1 MSQMPKPKALSK
13 PTSHSINRQLENNS
27 LTAKLSTTNHFDVI
41 IIGAGA
47 SGLYCALTAG
57 RRGRR
62 VLIVDHANKVG
73 KKILMSGGGRCNF
86 TNYFVEPEHFIG
98 ANQHFCKSALSRY
111 PSWEFIAMVEQHQIA
126 YHEREHGQLFC
137 DDSAQD
143 IVTML
148 LDECATVGVQVRLN
162 VQVDQVTVNQ
172 VAVNE
177 TEAEQANNQ
186 KAKASYKQNNSKR
199 FHLMTSKKL
208 SKKELKEP
216 TSEQPLASTLYSC
229 ESLVVATGGLSI
241 PTMGASGLGY
251 ELAQQFGHQLLTTDP
266 SLVPFTFTDK
276 TGELLYALSGI
287 SLPVVASNTRTS
299 FKLPLLFTHRGLSG
313 PAMLQLSNYWQTGET
328 IEINLLPDFDIAELL
343 LAHKRSHSKQLIRTV
358 LSENTDNAL
367 PKKLLTALQ
376 SALWEAV
383 KDTELANIKDERLI
397 EIGQAINGWQ
407 LKPSGTEGYRTAEVT
422 RGGVNTDE
430 VSSKTMQSKRQQGL
444 YFIGEVLDVTGWLGG
459 YNFQWAWA
467 SGFVSGEVV

>member
-1 MSQMPKPKALSK
+1 MS
-13 PTSHSINRQLENNS
+13 
-27 LTAKLSTTNHFDVI
+27 NHRNASQYTHYDVI

-62 VLIVDHANKVG
+62 VLVLDHANKAG

-86 TNYFVEPEHFIG
+86 TNYYVEPEHFIG

-111 PSWEFIAMVEQHQIA
+111 PSWEFIGMVAAHNIP

-143 IVTML
+143 ILTML
-148 LDECATVGVQVRLN
+148 LAECTAAGVQVKLN
-162 VQVDQVTVNQ
+162 AQIDSVQAIENDKN
-172 VAVNE
+172 
-177 TEAEQANNQ
+177 
-186 KAKASYKQNNSKR
+186 AKFELLSSKQ
-199 FHLMTSKKL
+199 L
-208 SKKELKEP
+208 SKKEKQERKESANQTKLP
-216 TSEQPLASTLYSC
+216 QIGYRC

-251 ELAQQFGHQLLTTDP
+251 ELAQQFGHTLIATDA

-276 TGELLYALSGI
+276 TGELIRSLAGI
-287 SLPVVASNTRTS
+287 SLPVIASNERIY
-299 FKLPLLFTHRGLSG
+299 FKLPMLFTHRGLSG
-313 PAMLQLSNYWQTGET
+313 PAMLQLSNYWHTGET
-328 IEINLLPDFDIAELL
+328 ISINLLPNIDMTALL
-343 LAHKRSHSKQLIRTV
+343 LAHKKSRPKQLIRTV
-358 LSENTDNAL
+358 VADYTDSGDDSNKL
-367 PKKLLTALQ
+367 PKKLLAALQ
-376 SALWEAV
+376 THLWDDI
-383 KDTELANIKDERLI
+383 KDTELANIKDERLT
-397 EIGQAINGWQ
+397 ELGATLNGWQ

-422 RGGVNTDE
+422 RGGVKTDE
-430 VSSKTMQSKRQQGL
+430 VSSKTMQSNMQEGL

-467 SGFVSGEVV
+467 SGFVCGEVV

>member
-1 MSQMPKPKALSK
+1 M
-13 PTSHSINRQLENNS
+13 TSNHTLPQH
-27 LTAKLSTTNHFDVI
+27 HFDVI

-62 VLIVDHANKVG
+62 VLVVDHANKAG

-86 TNYFVEPEHFIG
+86 TNYFVESEHFIG
-98 ANQHFCKSALSRY
+98 ANEHFCKSALSRY
-111 PSWEFIAMVEQHQIA
+111 PSWEFISLVEQHKIA

-143 IVTML
+143 ILTML
-148 LDECATVGVQVRLN
+148 LDECDAAGVQVRLN
-162 VQVDQVTVNQ
+162 TQVEQVK
-172 VAVNE
+172 AVDSSLQ
-177 TEAEQANNQ
+177 T
-186 KAKASYKQNNSKR
+186 NSNKVKNSNVC
-199 FHLMTSKKL
+199 FELLTNKKL
-208 SKKELKEP
+208 SKKELAEHALLVQ
-216 TSEQPLASTLYSC
+216 TSYSC

-251 ELAQQFGHQLLTTDP
+251 ELAQQFGHQLMTTDA

-276 TGELLYALSGI
+276 TGELLRALAGI

-313 PAMLQLSNYWQTGET
+313 PAILQLSNYWQVGEP
-328 IEINLLPDFDIAELL
+328 IAINLLPDIDINSLL
-343 LAHKRSHSKQLIRTV
+343 IAHKKSHPKQLIRTV
-358 LSENTDNAL
+358 VADNTDNAL

-376 SALWEAV
+376 SSLWEDI
-383 KDTELANIKDERLI
+383 KDTELANIKDERL
-397 EIGQAINGWQ
+397 EAIGAAINGWQ

-422 RGGVNTDE
+422 RGGVKTDE
-430 VSSKTMQSKRQQGL
+430 VSSKTMQSNYQQGL

-467 SGFVSGEVV
+467 SGFVCGEVA

>member
-1 MSQMPKPKALSK
+1 M
-13 PTSHSINRQLENNS
+13 ENPRN
-27 LTAKLSTTNHFDVI
+27 AAAHNHYDVI
-41 IIGAGA
+41 VIGAGA

-62 VLIVDHANKVG
+62 VLVLDHANKAG

-98 ANQHFCKSALSRY
+98 SNAHFCKSALSRY
-111 PSWEFIAMVEQHQIA
+111 PSWEFIAMVEQHKIP

-143 IVTML
+143 ILTML
-148 LDECATVGVQVRLN
+148 LDECAAVGVQVKLN
-162 VQVDQVTVNQ
+162 THIEQVKTD
-172 VAVNE
+172 E
-177 TEAEQANNQ
+177 NN
-186 KAKASYKQNNSKR
+186 KR
-199 FHLMTSKKL
+199 SRFELITSKIL
-208 SKKELKEP
+208 SKKEKQERKNNGNQSKLP
-216 TSEQPLASTLYSC
+216 QTSYRC

-241 PTMGASGLGY
+241 PTLGASGFGY
-251 ELAQQFGHQLLTTDP
+251 ELAQQFGHTLVATDA

-276 TGELLYALSGI
+276 TGELIRTLAGI
-287 SLPVVASNTRTS
+287 SLPVIASNEHIS

-313 PAMLQLSNYWQTGET
+313 PAMLQLSNYWHTGET
-328 IEINLLPDFDIAELL
+328 IEINLLPDFDITELL
-343 LAHKRSHSKQLIRTV
+343 LTHKKQHPKQLIRTV

-367 PKKLLTALQ
+367 PKKLLVALQ
-376 SALWEAV
+376 TMLWEDV
-383 KDTELANIKDERLI
+383 KEIELANIKDERLTQ
-397 EIGQAINGWQ
+397 IGQAINGWQ

-422 RGGVNTDE
+422 RGGIDTDE
-430 VSSKTMQSKRQQGL
+430 VSSKTMESKLQEGL

-467 SGFVSGEVV
+467 SGFVCGEVV

>member
-1 MSQMPKPKALSK
+1 M
-13 PTSHSINRQLENNS
+13 ENPRN
-27 LTAKLSTTNHFDVI
+27 AAAHNHFDVI
-41 IIGAGA
+41 VIGAGA

-62 VLIVDHANKVG
+62 VLVLDHANKAG

-98 ANQHFCKSALSRY
+98 SNAHFCKSALSRY
-111 PSWEFIAMVEQHQIA
+111 PSWEFIAMVEQHKIP

-143 IVTML
+143 ILTML
-148 LDECATVGVQVRLN
+148 LDECAAVGVQVKLN
-162 VQVDQVTVNQ
+162 THIEQVKTD
-172 VAVNE
+172 E
-177 TEAEQANNQ
+177 NN
-186 KAKASYKQNNSKR
+186 KKSR
-199 FHLMTSKKL
+199 FELITSKIL
-208 SKKELKEP
+208 SKKEKQERKNNGNQSKLP
-216 TSEQPLASTLYSC
+216 QISYRC

-241 PTMGASGLGY
+241 PTLGASGLGY
-251 ELAQQFGHQLLTTDP
+251 ELAQQFGHTLTPIDA

-276 TGELLYALSGI
+276 TGELLRALSGI
-287 SLPVVASNTRTS
+287 SLPVVASNTRIS

-313 PAMLQLSNYWQTGET
+313 PAMLQLSNYWHTGET
-328 IEINLLPDFDIAELL
+328 IEINLLPDFDITELL
-343 LAHKRSHSKQLIRTV
+343 LTHKKQHPKQLIRTV

-367 PKKLLTALQ
+367 PKKLLVALQ
-376 SALWEAV
+376 TMLWEDV
-383 KDTELANIKDERLI
+383 KEIELANIKDERLTQ
-397 EIGQAINGWQ
+397 IGQAINGWQ

-422 RGGVNTDE
+422 RGGIDTDE
-430 VSSKTMQSKRQQGL
+430 VSSKTMESKLQEGL

-467 SGFVSGEVV
+467 SGFVCGEVV

>member
-1 MSQMPKPKALSK
+1 MQNQAAPVKSNSQY
-13 PTSHSINRQLENNS
+13 
-27 LTAKLSTTNHFDVI
+27 DVI

-62 VLIVDHANKVG
+62 VLVLDHANKAG

-111 PSWEFIAMVEQHQIA
+111 PSWEFIGMVEAHKIA

-143 IVTML
+143 ILTML
-148 LDECATVGVQVRLN
+148 LDECSAVGVQVKLN
-162 VQVDQVTVNQ
+162 AQVESVQAIKNDKNARFELLT
-172 VAVNE
+172 
-177 TEAEQANNQ
+177 T
-186 KAKASYKQNNSKR
+186 KQ
-199 FHLMTSKKL
+199 L
-208 SKKELKEP
+208 SKKEKQERKESGNQTKLP
-216 TSEQPLASTLYSC
+216 QTGYRC

-251 ELAQQFGHQLLTTDP
+251 ELAQQFGHTLVATDA

-276 TGELLYALSGI
+276 TGELIRALAGI
-287 SLPVVASNTRTS
+287 SLPVIASNERIS
-299 FKLPLLFTHRGLSG
+299 FKLPVLFTHRGLSG
-313 PAMLQLSNYWQTGET
+313 PAMLQLSNYWQIGET
-328 IEINLLPDFDIAELL
+328 ISINLLPNIDMTTLL
-343 LAHKRSHSKQLIRTV
+343 LAHKKSHPRQLIRTV
-358 LSENTDNAL
+358 LADYTDSAL
-367 PKKLLTALQ
+367 PKKLLAALQ
-376 SALWEAV
+376 THLWDDI
-383 KDTELANIKDERLI
+383 KDTELANIKDERLT
-397 EIGQAINGWQ
+397 ELGTTLNGWQ

-422 RGGVNTDE
+422 RGGVKTNE
-430 VSSKTMQSKRQQGL
+430 VSSKTMQSNFQDGL

-467 SGFVSGEVV
+467 SGFVCGEVV

>member
-1 MSQMPKPKALSK
+1 MPKLTSSIISHFYHQLLFISESVMLHNHK
-13 PTSHSINRQLENNS
+13 PSQNQ
-27 LTAKLSTTNHFDVI
+27 FDVI

-62 VLIVDHANKVG
+62 VLVLDHANKAG

-98 ANQHFCKSALSRY
+98 ANEHFCKSALSRY
-111 PSWEFIAMVEQHQIA
+111 PSWEFIAMVEQHKIA

-137 DDSAQD
+137 DESAQD

-148 LDECATVGVQVRLN
+148 LDECAAVGVQVRLN
-162 VQVDQVTVNQ
+162 TQIDNI
-172 VAVNE
+172 AVNE
-177 TEAEQANNQ
+177 GDEN
-186 KAKASYKQNNSKR
+186 KR
-199 FHLMTSKKL
+199 FIVTTTKKL
-208 SKKELKEP
+208 SKKELTADANKQNP
-216 TSEQPLASTLYSC
+216 TQTIYNS

-276 TGELLYALSGI
+276 TGELLRALSGI
-287 SLPVVASNTRTS
+287 SLPVVASNTRKS

-328 IEINLLPDFDIAELL
+328 IEINLLPDSDVTALL
-343 LAHKRSHSKQLIRTV
+343 LDFKKSHPKQLIRTV
-358 LSENTDNAL
+358 LAENTGNQL
-367 PKKLLTALQ
+367 PKKLLAALQ
-376 SALWEAV
+376 ATLWDEV

-397 EIGQAINGWQ
+397 QIGQAINGWQ

-430 VSSKTMQSKRQQGL
+430 VSSKTMESKLQNGL

-467 SGFVSGEVV
+467 SGFVCGEVV

>member
-1 MSQMPKPKALSK
+1 MNNNHNGKNH
-13 PTSHSINRQLENNS
+13 SHY
-27 LTAKLSTTNHFDVI
+27 DVI

-62 VLIVDHANKVG
+62 VLVLDHANKAG

-111 PSWEFIAMVEQHQIA
+111 PSWEFIGLVEKHKIA

-143 IVTML
+143 ILSML
-148 LDECATVGVQVRLN
+148 LDECAAAGVQVRLN
-162 VQVDQVTVNQ
+162 TQIEQVQIV
-172 VAVNE
+172 
-177 TEAEQANNQ
+177 EQNDSHANNDE
-186 KAKASYKQNNSKR
+186 AR
-199 FHLMTSKKL
+199 FQLLTSKKL
-208 SKKELKEP
+208 SKKDKNDPANEIKP
-216 TSEQPLASTLYSC
+216 AQIHYSC
-229 ESLVVATGGLSI
+229 ESLVVAAGGLSI

-251 ELAQQFGHQLLTTDP
+251 ELAQQFGHKLNPIDA

-276 TGELLYALSGI
+276 TGELIRALAGI
-287 SLPVVASNTRTS
+287 SLPVIASNARIS
-299 FKLPLLFTHRGLSG
+299 FRLPMLFTHRGLSG
-313 PAMLQLSNYWQTGET
+313 PAMLQLSNYWQTGEH
-328 IEINLLPDFDIAELL
+328 IDINLLPDIDMTALL
-343 LAHKRSHSKQLIRTV
+343 LDHKKSHPRQLVRTV
-358 LSENTDNAL
+358 LADYTDNSV

-376 SALWEAV
+376 TALWDDI
-383 KDTELANIKDERLI
+383 KDTELANIKDERLTAL
-397 EIGQAINGWQ
+397 GATINGWRI
-407 LKPSGTEGYRTAEVT
+407 KPSGTEGYRTAEVT
-422 RGGVNTDE
+422 RGGVKTDE
-430 VSSKTMQSKRQQGL
+430 VSSKNMQSNHQAGL

-467 SGFVSGEVV
+467 SGFVCGEVV

>member
-1 MSQMPKPKALSK
+1 M
-13 PTSHSINRQLENNS
+13 ENPRN
-27 LTAKLSTTNHFDVI
+27 AAAHNHYDVI
-41 IIGAGA
+41 VIGAGA

-62 VLIVDHANKVG
+62 VLVLDHANKAG

-98 ANQHFCKSALSRY
+98 SNAHFCKSALSRY
-111 PSWEFIAMVEQHQIA
+111 PSWEFLAMVEQHKIP

-143 IVTML
+143 ILTML
-148 LDECATVGVQVRLN
+148 LDECAAVGVQVKLN
-162 VQVDQVTVNQ
+162 THIEQVKTD
-172 VAVNE
+172 E
-177 TEAEQANNQ
+177 NN
-186 KAKASYKQNNSKR
+186 KR
-199 FHLMTSKKL
+199 SRFELITSKIL
-208 SKKELKEP
+208 SKKEKQERKDNGNQSKLP
-216 TSEQPLASTLYSC
+216 QTSYRC

-241 PTMGASGLGY
+241 PTLGASGFGY
-251 ELAQQFGHQLLTTDP
+251 ELAQQFGHTLVATDA

-276 TGELLYALSGI
+276 TGELIRTLAGI
-287 SLPVVASNTRTS
+287 SLPVIASNERIS

-313 PAMLQLSNYWQTGET
+313 PAMLQLSNYWHVGET
-328 IEINLLPDFDIAELL
+328 ITINLLPEIDMTALL
-343 LAHKRSHSKQLIRTV
+343 LAHKKSHPRQLIRTV
-358 LSENTDNAL
+358 LADNTNNAL
-367 PKKLLTALQ
+367 PKKLLAALQ
-376 SALWEAV
+376 THLWDDI

-397 EIGQAINGWQ
+397 ELGATLNGWQ

-422 RGGVNTDE
+422 RGGITTDE
-430 VSSKTMQSKRQQGL
+430 VSSKTMQSKYQDGL

-467 SGFVSGEVV
+467 SGFVCGEVV

>member
-1 MSQMPKPKALSK
+1 MD
-13 PTSHSINRQLENNS
+13 NN
-27 LTAKLSTTNHFDVI
+27 THYDVI

-62 VLIVDHANKVG
+62 VLVLDHANKVG

-86 TNYFVEPEHFIG
+86 TNYFVEPEHFIS
-98 ANQHFCKSALSRY
+98 ANPHFCKSALSRY
-111 PSWEFIAMVEQHQIA
+111 PSWEFIGMVEQHKIA

-148 LDECATVGVQVRLN
+148 LDECAAVGVQIRIN
-162 VQVDQVTVNQ
+162 TQIDRVDVIDDKHKNF
-172 VAVNE
+172 AL
-177 TEAEQANNQ
+177 
-186 KAKASYKQNNSKR
+186 S
-199 FHLMTSKKL
+199 TSKKL
-208 SKKELKEP
+208 SKKDIANSVKP
-216 TSEQPLASTLYSC
+216 SQNKYIC

-251 ELAQQFGHQLLTTDP
+251 ELAQQFGHQLMPTDA

-276 TGELLYALSGI
+276 TGELIRALSGI
-287 SLPVVASNTRTS
+287 SLPVIASNEHIS

-313 PAMLQLSNYWQTGET
+313 PAMLQLSNYWQTGEY
-328 IEINLLPDFDIAELL
+328 ININLLPDIDVAALL
-343 LAHKRSHSKQLIRTV
+343 LAHKKSHPKQLIRTV
-358 LSENTDNAL
+358 LADYTDNAL

-376 SALWEAV
+376 TTLWDDI
-383 KDTELANIKDERLI
+383 KDKELANIKDERLG
-397 EIGQAINGWQ
+397 ELGETLNGWQ

-422 RGGVNTDE
+422 RGGIKTDE
-430 VSSKTMQSKRQQGL
+430 VSSKTMQSSFQDGL

-467 SGFVSGEVV
+467 SGFVCGEVV

>member
-1 MSQMPKPKALSK
+1 MD
-13 PTSHSINRQLENNS
+13 NN
-27 LTAKLSTTNHFDVI
+27 THYDVI

-62 VLIVDHANKVG
+62 VLVLDHANKVG

-86 TNYFVEPEHFIG
+86 TNYFVEPEHFIS
-98 ANQHFCKSALSRY
+98 ANPHFCKSALSRY
-111 PSWEFIAMVEQHQIA
+111 PSWEFIGMVEQHKIP

-143 IVTML
+143 ILTML
-148 LDECATVGVQVRLN
+148 LDECAAVGVQIRINTQIDKVN
-162 VQVDQVTVNQ
+162 VND
-172 VAVNE
+172 
-177 TEAEQANNQ
+177 ANAN
-186 KAKASYKQNNSKR
+186 KNSAR
-199 FHLMTSKKL
+199 FELLTTRKL
-208 SKKELKEP
+208 SKKDIANDVKP
-216 TSEQPLASTLYSC
+216 SQKKYSC

-251 ELAQQFGHQLLTTDP
+251 ELAQQFGHQLMPTDA

-276 TGELLYALSGI
+276 TGELIRALSGI
-287 SLPVVASNTRTS
+287 SLPVIASNERIS

-313 PAMLQLSNYWQTGET
+313 PAMLQLSNYWQTGEY
-328 IEINLLPDFDIAELL
+328 ININLLPDIDVTTLL
-343 LAHKRSHSKQLIRTV
+343 LAHKKSHPKQLIRTV
-358 LSENTDNAL
+358 LADYTDNAL
-367 PKKLLTALQ
+367 PKKLLVALQ
-376 SALWEAV
+376 TTLWDDI
-383 KDTELANIKDERLI
+383 KDKELANIKDERLI
-397 EIGQAINGWQ
+397 ELGATINGWQ

-422 RGGVNTDE
+422 RGGVKTDE
-430 VSSKTMQSKRQQGL
+430 VSSKTMQSSFQDGL

-467 SGFVSGEVV
+467 SGFVCGEVV

>member
-1 MSQMPKPKALSK
+1 MSHPQSAPHH
-13 PTSHSINRQLENNS
+13 THY
-27 LTAKLSTTNHFDVI
+27 DVI

-62 VLIVDHANKVG
+62 VLVLDHANKAG

-98 ANQHFCKSALSRY
+98 DNPHFCKSALSRY
-111 PSWEFIAMVEQHQIA
+111 PSWEFIGMVEAHKIP

-143 IVTML
+143 ILTML
-148 LDECATVGVQVRLN
+148 LDECTAAGVQVRLN
-162 VQVDQVTVNQ
+162 TNIDRVQTLSQDNQ
-172 VAVNE
+172 
-177 TEAEQANNQ
+177 T
-186 KAKASYKQNNSKR
+186 R
-199 FHLMTSKKL
+199 FQLTTSKKL
-208 SKKELKEP
+208 GKKDIASESKSSQ
-216 TSEQPLASTLYSC
+216 TRYSC

-251 ELAQQFGHQLLTTDP
+251 EVAQQFGHTLIATDA

-276 TGELLYALSGI
+276 TGELIRALAGI
-287 SLPVVASNTRTS
+287 SLPVIASNERIS
-299 FKLPLLFTHRGLSG
+299 FKLPVLFTHRGLSG
-313 PAMLQLSNYWQTGET
+313 PAMLQLSNYWRTGEV
-328 IEINLLPDFDIAELL
+328 IRINLLPEIDVTTLL
-343 LAHKRSHSKQLIRTV
+343 LARKKSHPRQLIRTV
-358 LSENTDNAL
+358 LTENTDGAL
-367 PKKLLTALQ
+367 PKKLLAALQ
-376 SALWEAV
+376 THLWDDIKE
-383 KDTELANIKDERLI
+383 TEIANIKDERLV
-397 EIGQAINGWQ
+397 ELGDTLNGWP

-422 RGGVNTDE
+422 RGGVKTDE
-430 VSSKTMQSKRQQGL
+430 VSSKTMQSNLQEGL

-467 SGFVSGEVV
+467 SGFVCGEVV

>member
-1 MSQMPKPKALSK
+1 MPKQAKSVK
-13 PTSHSINRQLENNS
+13 PSVNNPS
-27 LTAKLSTTNHFDVI
+27 LARKSVDGHYDVI

-62 VLIVDHANKVG
+62 VLVLDHANKAG

-86 TNYFVEPEHFIG
+86 TNYFVEPEHFLG

-111 PSWEFIAMVEQHQIA
+111 PSWEFIGMVEAHKIA

-143 IVTML
+143 ILTML
-148 LDECATVGVQVRLN
+148 LDECAAVGVQVKLN
-162 VQVDQVTVNQ
+162 AQIESVQTIENDKNARFELLT
-172 VAVNE
+172 
-177 TEAEQANNQ
+177 T
-186 KAKASYKQNNSKR
+186 KQ
-199 FHLMTSKKL
+199 L
-208 SKKELKEP
+208 SKKEKQDRKDTNNQTKLP
-216 TSEQPLASTLYSC
+216 QTGYRC
-229 ESLVVATGGLSI
+229 ESLVIATGGLSI

-251 ELAQQFGHQLLTTDP
+251 EVAQQFGHTLIPIDA

-276 TGELLYALSGI
+276 TGELIRALSGI
-287 SLPVVASNTRTS
+287 SLPVIASNERIS
-299 FKLPLLFTHRGLSG
+299 FKLPMLFTHRGLSG
-313 PAMLQLSNYWQTGET
+313 PAMLQLSNYWHTGET
-328 IEINLLPDFDIAELL
+328 ISINLLPETDVTALF
-343 LAHKRSHSKQLIRTV
+343 LAHKKSHPKQLIRTV
-358 LSENTDNAL
+358 LADYTDSAL

-376 SALWEAV
+376 THLWEDI
-383 KDTELANIKDERLI
+383 KDTELANIKDERLT
-397 EIGQAINGWQ
+397 ELGASLNGWQ

-422 RGGVNTDE
+422 RGGIKTDE
-430 VSSKTMQSKRQQGL
+430 VSSKTMQSNLQDGL
-444 YFIGEVLDVTGWLGG
+444 YFIGEVLDITGWLGG

>member
-1 MSQMPKPKALSK
+1 MTDLVAGFLNLLFYETTMS
-13 PTSHSINRQLENNS
+13 
-27 LTAKLSTTNHFDVI
+27 NHRNASQYTHYDVI

-62 VLIVDHANKVG
+62 VLVLDHANKAG

-86 TNYFVEPEHFIG
+86 TNYYVEPEHFIG

-111 PSWEFIAMVEQHQIA
+111 PSWEFIGMVTAHKIP

-143 IVTML
+143 ILTML
-148 LDECATVGVQVRLN
+148 LAECTAAGVQVKLN
-162 VQVDQVTVNQ
+162 AQIDSVQ
-172 VAVNE
+172 AVENDKNARFE
-177 TEAEQANNQ
+177 LLTT
-186 KAKASYKQNNSKR
+186 KQ
-199 FHLMTSKKL
+199 L
-208 SKKELKEP
+208 SKKEKQERKESANQ
-216 TSEQPLASTLYSC
+216 TTLPQTGYRC

-251 ELAQQFGHQLLTTDP
+251 ELAQQFGHTLIATDA

-276 TGELLYALSGI
+276 TGELIRALAGI
-287 SLPVVASNTRTS
+287 SLPVIASNERIS
-299 FKLPLLFTHRGLSG
+299 FKLPMLFTHRGLSG
-313 PAMLQLSNYWQTGET
+313 PAMLQLSNYWHTGET
-328 IEINLLPDFDIAELL
+328 ININLLPEVDVTDILL
-343 LAHKRSHSKQLIRTV
+343 TRKKSHPRQLIRTV
-358 LSENTDNAL
+358 LAENTDNAL
-367 PKKLLTALQ
+367 PKKLLAALQ
-376 SALWEAV
+376 THLWDDI

-397 EIGQAINGWQ
+397 ELGATLNGWQ

-422 RGGVNTDE
+422 RGGVKTDE
-430 VSSKTMQSKRQQGL
+430 VSSKTMQSNLQDGL

-467 SGFVSGEVV
+467 SGFVCGEVV

>member
-1 MSQMPKPKALSK
+1 MDKHRTASQY
-13 PTSHSINRQLENNS
+13 SHY
-27 LTAKLSTTNHFDVI
+27 DVI

-62 VLIVDHANKVG
+62 VLVLDHANKAG

-98 ANQHFCKSALSRY
+98 SNPHFCKSALSRY
-111 PSWEFIAMVEQHQIA
+111 PSWEFIGMVEQHKIP

-143 IVTML
+143 ILTML
-148 LDECATVGVQVRLN
+148 LDECAAVGVQVKLN
-162 VQVDQVTVNQ
+162 TQVDSM
-172 VAVNE
+172 
-177 TEAEQANNQ
+177 QALENDK
-186 KAKASYKQNNSKR
+186 KAR
-199 FHLMTSKKL
+199 FQLLTSKAL
-208 SKKELKEP
+208 SKKEKQEKKEALEN
-216 TSEQPLASTLYSC
+216 TKHVQTGFRC

-251 ELAQQFGHQLLTTDP
+251 ELAQQFGHSLITTDA

-276 TGELLYALSGI
+276 TGELIRTLAGI
-287 SLPVVASNTRTS
+287 SLPVIASNDRIS

-328 IEINLLPDFDIAELL
+328 ISINLLPNIDITTLL
-343 LAHKRSHSKQLIRTV
+343 LAHKKTHPRQLIRTV
-358 LSENTDNAL
+358 LADYTDNAL
-367 PKKLLTALQ
+367 PKKLLAALQ
-376 SALWEAV
+376 TTLWDDI
-383 KDTELANIKDERLI
+383 KDKELANIKDERLI
-397 EIGQAINGWQ
+397 ELGETLNGWQ

-422 RGGVNTDE
+422 RGGIKTDE
-430 VSSKTMQSKRQQGL
+430 VSSKTMQSNYQDGL

-467 SGFVSGEVV
+467 SGFVCGEIV

>member
-1 MSQMPKPKALSK
+1 MSNHHNTPP
-13 PTSHSINRQLENNS
+13 
-27 LTAKLSTTNHFDVI
+27 LTHYDVI

-62 VLIVDHANKVG
+62 VLVLDHANKAG

-98 ANQHFCKSALSRY
+98 TNPHFCKSALSRY
-111 PSWEFIAMVEQHQIA
+111 PSWEFIAMVEGHKIP

-143 IVTML
+143 ILTML
-148 LDECATVGVQVRLN
+148 LDECRAVGVQVRLN
-162 VQVDQVTVNQ
+162 TKIDSVNTV
-172 VAVNE
+172 E
-177 TEAEQANNQ
+177 RDNNT
-186 KAKASYKQNNSKR
+186 R
-199 FHLMTSKKL
+199 FQLATSKAL
-208 SKKELKEP
+208 NKKDM
-216 TSEQPLASTLYSC
+216 ASGAKSSQVSYSC

-251 ELAQQFGHQLLTTDP
+251 ELAQQFGHTLIATDA

-276 TGELLYALSGI
+276 TGELIRSLAGI
-287 SLPVVASNTRTS
+287 SLPVIASNERIS
-299 FKLPLLFTHRGLSG
+299 FKLPVLFTHRGLSG
-313 PAMLQLSNYWQTGET
+313 PAMLQLSNYWHTGES
-328 IEINLLPDFDIAELL
+328 ISINLLPETDVTALL
-343 LAHKRSHSKQLIRTV
+343 LAHKKSHPRQLIRTV
-358 LSENTDNAL
+358 LTENTNSAL
-367 PKKLLTALQ
+367 PKKLLAALQ
-376 SALWEAV
+376 THLWDDI
-383 KDTELANIKDERLI
+383 KDTELANIKDERLL
-397 EIGQAINGWQ
+397 ELGTTLNGWQ

-422 RGGVNTDE
+422 RGGVKTDE
-430 VSSKTMQSKRQQGL
+430 VSSKTMQSKLQEGL
-444 YFIGEVLDVTGWLGG
+444 YFVGEVLDVTGWLGG

>member
-1 MSQMPKPKALSK
+1 MS
-13 PTSHSINRQLENNS
+13 
-27 LTAKLSTTNHFDVI
+27 NHRNASQYTHYDVI

-62 VLIVDHANKVG
+62 VLVLDHANKAG

-86 TNYFVEPEHFIG
+86 TNYYVEPEHFIG

-111 PSWEFIAMVEQHQIA
+111 PSWEFIGMVAAHKIP

-143 IVTML
+143 ILTML
-148 LDECATVGVQVRLN
+148 LAECTAAGVQVKLN
-162 VQVDQVTVNQ
+162 AQIDSVQ
-172 VAVNE
+172 AVESDKN
-177 TEAEQANNQ
+177 
-186 KAKASYKQNNSKR
+186 AK
-199 FHLMTSKKL
+199 FELLTSKQL
-208 SKKELKEP
+208 SKKEKQERKESANQTKLP
-216 TSEQPLASTLYSC
+216 QTGYRC

-251 ELAQQFGHQLLTTDP
+251 ELAQQFGHTLIATDA

-276 TGELLYALSGI
+276 TGELIRSLAGI
-287 SLPVVASNTRTS
+287 SLPVIASNERIS
-299 FKLPLLFTHRGLSG
+299 FKLPMLFTHRGLSG
-313 PAMLQLSNYWQTGET
+313 PAMLQLSNYWHTGET
-328 IEINLLPDFDIAELL
+328 ISINLLPNIDMTALL
-343 LAHKRSHSKQLIRTV
+343 LAHKKSHPKQLIRTV
-358 LSENTDNAL
+358 VADYTDSGDDSNKL
-367 PKKLLTALQ
+367 PKKLLSALQ
-376 SALWEAV
+376 THLWDDI
-383 KDTELANIKDERLI
+383 KDTELANIKDERLT
-397 EIGQAINGWQ
+397 ELGATLNGWQ

-422 RGGVNTDE
+422 RGGVKTDE
-430 VSSKTMQSKRQQGL
+430 VSSKTMQSNMQEGL

-467 SGFVSGEVV
+467 SGFVCGEVV

>member
-1 MSQMPKPKALSK
+1 MDNHRTASQHP
-13 PTSHSINRQLENNS
+13 HY
-27 LTAKLSTTNHFDVI
+27 DVI

-62 VLIVDHANKVG
+62 VLVLDHANKAG

-98 ANQHFCKSALSRY
+98 SNQHFCKSALSRY
-111 PSWEFIAMVEQHQIA
+111 PSWEFIGMVEQHKIS

-143 IVTML
+143 ILTML
-148 LDECATVGVQVRLN
+148 LDECAAVGVQVKLN
-162 VQVDQVTVNQ
+162 TQIESVQALENDK
-172 VAVNE
+172 
-177 TEAEQANNQ
+177 
-186 KAKASYKQNNSKR
+186 KAR
-199 FHLMTSKKL
+199 FQLLTSKQL
-208 SKKELKEP
+208 SKKEKQERKESNNQTKLP
-216 TSEQPLASTLYSC
+216 QTGFHC
-229 ESLVVATGGLSI
+229 ESLVIATGGLSI

-251 ELAQQFGHQLLTTDP
+251 ELAQQFGHTLITTDA

-276 TGELLYALSGI
+276 TGELIRTLAGI
-287 SLPVVASNTRTS
+287 SIPVIASNERIS

-313 PAMLQLSNYWQTGET
+313 PAMLQLSNYWHTGET
-328 IEINLLPDFDIAELL
+328 ISINLLPDTDMTALF
-343 LAHKRSHSKQLIRTV
+343 LAHKKSHPRQLIRTV
-358 LSENTDNAL
+358 LADYTDSAL
-367 PKKLLTALQ
+367 PKKLLAALQ
-376 SALWEAV
+376 THLWEDI
-383 KDTELANIKDERLI
+383 KETELANIKDERLI
-397 EIGQAINGWQ
+397 ELGATLNGWQ

-422 RGGVNTDE
+422 RGGIKTDE
-430 VSSKTMQSKRQQGL
+430 VSSKTMQSNYQNGL

-467 SGFVSGEVV
+467 SGFVCGEVV